1 MKRISAKTILLAL
14 SVFIF
19 SETAIAQHCTE
30 ASVQSND
37 SYKKLQEG
45 SGFAASYSISCITQ
59 GVQTTLGIPFRVFNY
74 IANKNSND
82 TIYKMRI
89 DRVENL
95 PVGTCWATNRADNT
109 FMRGEGGMMQV
120 SGLTNDF
127 TGQYTIDIYFSFD
140 TNNDGEF
147 DRINVGYTK
156 IAKTG
161 KMILRVIAPG
171 GNCERPDYAIVGN
184 IAGLGDVCAQK

>member
-1 MKRISAKTILLAL
+1 
-14 SVFIF
+14 
-19 SETAIAQHCTE
+19 
-30 ASVQSND
+30 
-37 SYKKLQEG
+37 
-45 SGFAASYSISCITQ
+45 
-59 GVQTTLGIPFRVFNY
+59 
-74 IANKNSND
+74 
-82 TIYKMRI
+82 MRI

-95 PVGTCWATNRADNT
+95 PVGMCWSTNRADN
-109 FMRGEGGMMQV
+109 MYMNGEGGIMAIR
-120 SGLTNDF
+120 GLTNDF

-161 KMILRVIAPG
+161 RMILRVIAPG